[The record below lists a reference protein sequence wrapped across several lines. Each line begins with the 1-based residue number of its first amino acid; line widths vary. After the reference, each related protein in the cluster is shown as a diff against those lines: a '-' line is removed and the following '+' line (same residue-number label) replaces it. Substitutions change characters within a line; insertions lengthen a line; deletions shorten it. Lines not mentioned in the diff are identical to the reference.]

1 MRGDL
6 MTTETTKQKRHSNLD
21 EVVKKI
27 RKYEDPAVIS
37 RLREYGIGEGDY
49 EVEMNVYHSEERR
62 GVPYL
67 TLLINKAMPIEK
79 QADLAMELN
88 KIDSTLC
95 VIFKG

>member
-1 MRGDL
+1 
-6 MTTETTKQKRHSNLD
+6 MTTETMKQKKHSHLD

-27 RKYEDPAVIS
+27 RKYDDPAVVS
-37 RLREYGIGEGDY
+37 QLRQYGIKEGDY

-67 TLLINKAMPIEK
+67 TLLINKALPIEK

-88 KIDSTLC
+88 RIDSTLC

>member
-1 MRGDL
+1 
-6 MTTETTKQKRHSNLD
+6 MTTETTKQKRHSHLD

-27 RKYEDPAVIS
+27 RKYDDPAVLS
-37 RLREYGIGEGDY
+37 RLRQYGIGKDEY

-67 TLLINKAMPIEK
+67 TLLIKKPMSIEK

-88 KIDSTLC
+88 EIDSTLC